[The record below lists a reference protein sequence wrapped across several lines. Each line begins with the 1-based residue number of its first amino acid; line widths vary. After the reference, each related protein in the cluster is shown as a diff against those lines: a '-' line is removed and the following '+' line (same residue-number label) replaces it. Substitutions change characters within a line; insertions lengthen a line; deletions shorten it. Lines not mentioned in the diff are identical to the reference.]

1 MSLPLSSTAI
11 QKPPTTPTFLHPQIS
26 PAGAPD
32 LSGDGDAEVVL
43 GIMSFAEERRTAE
56 ARARREAE
64 AKAAE
69 ERRQL
74 KLKRKLLMLQI
85 CLALVNRADDQGVAP
100 AAIRAGDRRAD
111 RGGS

>member
-43 GIMSFAEERRTAE
+43 GIMSFAKERRTAE